1 MLKDKDNSNGH
12 MDISDSLP
20 SLQFETA
27 LTAEQSLLLPLRSR
41 AHCSTT
47 GCLVSACYLVS
58 VMNATRKEV
67 FVAKN
72 KTRAAQRIMQM
83 GIDGK
88 LNVLFGLFSRI
99 VCLLNRIS
107 VQSMCEQ
114 SLSDPQFVDFEES
127 EKVKLFTDNLIWT
140 NLSEVS

>member
-1 MLKDKDNSNGH
+1 M
-12 MDISDSLP
+12 
-20 SLQFETA
+20 
-27 LTAEQSLLLPLRSR
+27 
-41 AHCSTT
+41 
-47 GCLVSACYLVS
+47 
-58 VMNATRKEV
+58 

-140 NLSEVS
+140 NLLEVS